1 MTLAETMIEVYRQV
15 MAAEN
20 GPPKEVE
27 LDGRTFRVR
36 RTRSTEV
43 YAVDFSFGEHELT
56 GIEQNPAKK
65 SRWAKKAR
73 EGARIMQFL
82 CQSQFIANV
91 CDGRLNRY
99 GMWKDLNLPE

>member
-1 MTLAETMIEVYRQV
+1 
-15 MAAEN
+15 MAAED

-27 LDGRTFRVR
+27 IDGRKFRVR

-43 YAVDFSFGEHELT
+43 NAVDFVYGEHEMT

-65 SRWAKKAR
+65 SRWAKRAR
-73 EGARIMQFL
+73 EGAKIMQFL

-91 CDGRLNRY
+91 CDGKMNRY
-99 GMWKDLNLPE
+99 GIWRDLDLPD